1 MQSRPAASHDTPCLL
16 CCFLLASFLR
26 GEGTELSRWE
36 DFSFLSVSRSRVGW
50 GGRLGIRDHITLN
63 SCYLNNYFLVWL

>member
-1 MQSRPAASHDTPCLL
+1 MS
-16 CCFLLASFLR
+16 
-26 GEGTELSRWE
+26 LSRWE

-50 GGRLGIRDHITLN
+50 GGRLGIRDHVTLN